1 MYQPALPSIATSLN
15 ITTAQVQLT
24 SPSDG
29 SSSLSTAI
37 RFGMSL
43 GGGARNPVEVAA
55 WMSEAFHKAARDSI
69 AGDHPIG
76 MVPART
82 GIRTS

>member
-1 MYQPALPSIATSLN
+1 VGAQWLIVALGPFSLTMYQPALPSIATSLN

-37 RFGMSL
+37 RFGMSS
-43 GGGARNPVEVAA
+43 EVRHVTRL
-55 WMSEAFHKAARDSI
+55 SCRVDERGFPQSRS
-69 AGDHPIG
+69 
-76 MVPART
+76 
-82 GIRTS
+82 